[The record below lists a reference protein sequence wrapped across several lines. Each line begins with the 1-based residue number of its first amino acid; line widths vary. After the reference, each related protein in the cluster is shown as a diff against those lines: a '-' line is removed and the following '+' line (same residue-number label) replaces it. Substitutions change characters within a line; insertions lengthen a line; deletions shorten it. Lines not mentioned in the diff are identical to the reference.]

1 MCSFLSEV
9 PFTKDGSIRI
19 IQLLL
24 LQIGRLGEPKDC
36 FRLHSEPL
44 TDKKKGKRRMACVS
58 LFKGHSSF
66 MQES

>member
-44 TDKKKGKRRMACVS
+44 TEERGNRRID
-58 LFKGHSSF
+58 
-66 MQES
+66 